1 MKVLIRNK
9 NFWLMLAADFCLI
22 TLSYLLAYKIRFE
35 GEIPTQYFS
44 IIEQTIL
51 AVVSIK
57 IVTFF
62 IFNLYRGMWR
72 YTSLVDFINVIKA
85 VAVSSIIIILI
96 ILFLYSL
103 QGFPR
108 SVFILDFLLTLVFI
122 AGIRLGIRLY
132 LSRNQ
137 KAFFPVF
144 GKKDRKAKLMLLIG
158 AGNTGE
164 HILRELMDNP
174 AINMFPVGFLDDD
187 RGKLGQEIHGV
198 PVLGHIDQ
206 IEEIDIDYEEILI
219 CVPSATGAQMRRIV
233 EICERSGKP
242 FKTMPPLG
250 ELIDGRISLKLIR
263 EVSMTDII
271 GREEVRLDEEEI
283 KKYLLGKRVL
293 ITGAGGSIGS
303 ELARQIGRFKPQ
315 AVALLDFSE
324 YNLYQVEMECL
335 ERFKEIEMEACLVD
349 LGDPRPT
356 CRVFEH
362 FRPNVVFHAAAY
374 KHVPMQELNPRGAVY
389 NNLLAMKNV
398 IACSIDAG
406 VDKFVL
412 VSSDK
417 AVRPTN
423 VMGATK
429 RICELMASCANGLI
443 RDSALLN
450 SGQGDKWGHLVNC
463 SAIPE
468 DVPIYPRTRFISVR
482 FGNVVGSS
490 GSVIPLFQQQIAQG
504 GPVTVTHPEITRY
517 FMSIPEAAQLILQAG
532 AMGEGREIF
541 ILKMG
546 EPVRILDLARDVI
559 RFNGFEPEK
568 DIEIVFTGLR
578 PGEKLYEELI
588 TEGEG
593 IVPTRHEKIM
603 VLTPHHSNN
612 HDRLP
617 NQIDELIRIAD
628 TFDIPAIKAKLKEI
642 VPEYTPQ

>member
-1 MKVLIRNK
+1 MFLIDII
-9 NFWLMLAADFCLI
+9 LATCAYG
-22 TLSYLLAYKIRFE
+22 LSYLIRFE
-35 GEIPTQYFS
+35 GAIPKEQLPALKNTIFWVVAIKVVFFYYF
-44 IIEQTIL
+44 
-51 AVVSIK
+51 K
-57 IVTFF
+57 
-62 IFNLYRGMWR
+62 LYRGMWR

-85 VAVSSIIIILI
+85 VVASSISIILI
-96 ILFLYSL
+96 IVFLYRF

-122 AGIRLGIRLY
+122 AGIRLGIRIY
-132 LSRNQ
+132 LSRKQ
-137 KAFFPVF
+137 TAFLSVF
-144 GKKDRKAKLMLLIG
+144 GKKNRKARRMLLIG

-164 HILRELMDNP
+164 HVLRELMDNP
-174 AINMFPVGFLDDD
+174 AIHMLPVGFLDDD
-187 RGKLGQEIHGV
+187 RGKLGREIHGV
-198 PVLGHIDQ
+198 PVLGRIDQ
-206 IEEIDIDYEEILI
+206 IEQINVDYDEILI
-219 CVPSATGAQMRRIV
+219 CAPSATGAQMRRIV
-233 EICERSGKP
+233 EICGGSGKP

-250 ELIDGRISLKLIR
+250 ELIDGRVSLKLVR

-271 GREEVRLDEEEI
+271 GREEIRLDEEEI

-303 ELARQIGRFKPQ
+303 ELLRQISRFSPQ
-315 AVALLDFSE
+315 AVALLDVSE
-324 YNLYQVEMECL
+324 YNLYRVEMECR
-335 ERFKEIEMEACLVD
+335 ESFKAIGVEAYLVD
-349 LGDPRPT
+349 LGNLHPT
-356 CRVFEH
+356 RRVFEH
-362 FRPNVVFHAAAY
+362 FRPDVVFHAAAY
-374 KHVPMQELNPRGAVY
+374 KHVPMQELNPWEAVY
-389 NNLLAMKNV
+389 NNLLAMRNV

-429 RICELMASCANGLI
+429 RICELMASCGNG
-443 RDSALLN
+443 N
-450 SGQGDKWGHLVNC
+450 FK
-463 SAIPE
+463 
-468 DVPIYPRTRFISVR
+468 TRFISVR

-490 GSVIPLFQQQIAQG
+490 GSVIPLFQQQIAHG

-546 EPVRILDLARDVI
+546 EPIRILDLARDVI

-603 VLTPHHSNN
+603 VLTADQCSS
-612 HDRLP
+612 HDRLGD
-617 NQIDELIRIAD
+617 QIDELIRIAD
-628 TFDIPAIKAKLKEI
+628 TFDIPAIKAKLQEI

>member
-1 MKVLIRNK
+1 
-9 NFWLMLAADFCLI
+9 MLLLDI
-22 TLSYLLAYKIRFE
+22 TLATCAYGLSYLIRFE
-35 GEIPTQYFS
+35 GEIPA
-44 IIEQTIL
+44 EHLPALKNTIFWVV
-51 AVVSIK
+51 AVKVM
-57 IVTFF
+57 FF
-62 IFNLYRGMWR
+62 IYFNLYRGMWR
-72 YTSLVDFINVIKA
+72 YTSLVDFMNVIKA
-85 VAVSSIIIILI
+85 VAASSISIILI
-96 ILFLYSL
+96 ILFFYRF

-132 LSRNQ
+132 LSRKQ
-137 KAFFPVF
+137 TAFLSVF
-144 GKKDRKAKLMLLIG
+144 GKKDRKAKRKLLIIG

-164 HILRELMDNP
+164 HVLRELMDNP
-174 AINMFPVGFLDDD
+174 AIRMLPVGFLDDD
-187 RGKLGQEIHGV
+187 RTKLSKEIHGV
-198 PVLGHIDQ
+198 PVLGRIDQ
-206 IEEIDIDYEEILI
+206 IEEINVDYDEILI

-233 EICERSGKP
+233 EICEGSGKP

-250 ELIDGRISLKLIR
+250 ELIDGRVSLKLIR

-271 GREEVRLDEEEI
+271 GREEVRLNEEEI

-303 ELARQIGRFKPQ
+303 ELVRQISRFKPQ

-324 YNLYQVEMECL
+324 YNLYRVEIECRG
-335 ERFKEIEMEACLVD
+335 RFKEIAVEACLVD
-349 LGDPRPT
+349 LGDLRPT
-356 CRVFEH
+356 NRVFEH

-374 KHVPMQELNPRGAVY
+374 KHVPMQELNPREAVY

-398 IACSIDAG
+398 IACSIDTG

-429 RICELMASCANGLI
+429 RICELMAFCGNG
-443 RDSALLN
+443 N
-450 SGQGDKWGHLVNC
+450 SK
-463 SAIPE
+463 
-468 DVPIYPRTRFISVR
+468 TRFISVR
-482 FGNVVGSS
+482 FGNVIGSS
-490 GSVIPLFQQQIAQG
+490 GSVIPLFQQQIARG

-603 VLTPHHSNN
+603 VLTPDQCNS
-612 HDRLP
+612 HDRLGD
-617 NQIDELIRIAD
+617 QIDELIRIAD
-628 TFDIPAIKAKLKEI
+628 TFDIPAIKVKLKEI

>member
-1 MKVLIRNK
+1 MKLLIRNM
-9 NFWLMLAADFCLI
+9 NFWAMLATDLCL
-22 TLSYLLAYKIRFE
+22 TALSYFFSYSLRFE
-35 GEIPTQYFS
+35 GQIPAEYLS
-44 IIEQTIL
+44 AIKQTIL
-51 AVVSIK
+51 IVISIK

-72 YTSLVDFINVIKA
+72 YTSLVDFMNVIKA
-85 VAVSSIIIILI
+85 VTASSISIILI
-96 ILFLYSL
+96 ILFFFRF

-144 GKKDRKAKLMLLIG
+144 GKKDRKAKRMLLIG

-164 HILRELMDNP
+164 HVLRELMDNP
-174 AINMFPVGFLDDD
+174 AIAMLPVGFLDDD
-187 RGKLGQEIHGV
+187 RGKLSQEIHGV
-198 PVLGHIDQ
+198 PVLGRIDQ
-206 IEEIDIDYEEILI
+206 IEEIDVDYDEILI
-219 CVPSATGAQMRRIV
+219 CAPSATGVQMRRIV
-233 EICERSGKP
+233 EICEGSGKP

-250 ELIDGRISLKLIR
+250 ELIDGRVSLKLIR

-303 ELARQIGRFKPQ
+303 ELVRQISRFRPQ

-324 YNLYQVEMECL
+324 YNLYQVEMEC
-335 ERFKEIEMEACLVD
+335 RGKFKAIGVEACLAD
-349 LGDPRPT
+349 LGDLRPT
-356 CRVFEH
+356 RRVFEH
-362 FRPNVVFHAAAY
+362 FRPNVVFHTAAY
-374 KHVPMQELNPRGAVY
+374 KHVPMQELNPWRAV
-389 NNLLAMKNV
+389 NNNVLAMKNV

-429 RICELMASCANGLI
+429 RICELMASCGNG
-443 RDSALLN
+443 N
-450 SGQGDKWGHLVNC
+450 SK
-463 SAIPE
+463 
-468 DVPIYPRTRFISVR
+468 TRFISVR

-490 GSVIPLFQQQIAQG
+490 GSVIPLFQQQISRG

-532 AMGEGREIF
+532 AMGEGCEIF

-603 VLTPHHSNN
+603 VLTSDQCSS
-612 HDRLP
+612 HDRLGD
-617 NQIDELIRIAD
+617 QIDELIRIAE
-628 TFDIPAIKAKLKEI
+628 TFDIPAIKAKLQEI

>member
-1 MKVLIRNK
+1 MFFSDIALVSC
-9 NFWLMLAADFCLI
+9 AYG
-22 TLSYLLAYKIRFE
+22 LSYLIRFE
-35 GEIPTQYFS
+35 GTIPAKQ
-44 IIEQTIL
+44 IPVVVDTIFEVV
-51 AVVSIK
+51 AVKVL
-57 IVTFF
+57 FF
-62 IFNLYRGMWR
+62 FYFNLYRGMWR
-72 YTSLVDFINVIKA
+72 YTSIVDFINVIKA
-85 VAVSSIIIILI
+85 VAASSISIILI
-96 ILFLYSL
+96 MVFLYRFE
-103 QGFPR
+103 GFPR
-108 SVFILDFLLTLVFI
+108 SVFILDFLLTLIFI
-122 AGIRLGIRLY
+122 AGIRLGIRIH
-132 LSRNQ
+132 LSQ
-137 KAFFPVF
+137 KKIAFPPVF
-144 GKKDRKAKLMLLIG
+144 GKKDRKAKRVLLIG

-164 HILRELMDNP
+164 HVLRELMDNP
-174 AINMFPVGFLDDD
+174 AIHMLPIGFLDDD
-187 RGKLGQEIHGV
+187 RGKLSKEIHGV
-198 PVLGHIDQ
+198 TVLGRIDQ
-206 IEEIDIDYEEILI
+206 IEEIKVEYDEILI
-219 CVPSATGAQMRRIV
+219 CAPSATGNQMKRIV

-250 ELIDGRISLKLIR
+250 ELIDGRVSLKLIR

-283 KKYLLGKRVL
+283 KRYLLGKRVL
-293 ITGAGGSIGS
+293 ITGAGGSIGR
-303 ELARQIGRFKPQ
+303 ELLRQIGRFKPE

-324 YNLYQVEMECL
+324 YNLYQVEMECRR
-335 ERFKEIEMEACLVD
+335 RFKEIEVEACLVD
-349 LGDPRPT
+349 LVDL
-356 CRVFEH
+356 CRTRRMFEH

-374 KHVPMQELNPRGAVY
+374 KHVPMQELNPWEAVC

-398 IACSIDAG
+398 TACSIDIG

-429 RICELMASCANGLI
+429 RICELMASCGNG
-443 RDSALLN
+443 N
-450 SGQGDKWGHLVNC
+450 SK
-463 SAIPE
+463 
-468 DVPIYPRTRFISVR
+468 TRFISVR
-482 FGNVVGSS
+482 FGNVIGSS

-546 EPVRILDLARDVI
+546 EPIRILDLANDVI
-559 RFNGFEPEK
+559 RFNGFEPGK

-588 TEGEG
+588 TKGEG
-593 IVPTRHEKIM
+593 IVPTRHDKIM
-603 VLTPHHSNN
+603 VLTPDPCDN
-612 HDRLP
+612 HNRLGEKVE
-617 NQIDELIRIAD
+617 ELIRVAD

>member
-1 MKVLIRNK
+1 
-9 NFWLMLAADFCLI
+9 
-22 TLSYLLAYKIRFE
+22 
-35 GEIPTQYFS
+35 
-44 IIEQTIL
+44 
-51 AVVSIK
+51 
-57 IVTFF
+57 
-62 IFNLYRGMWR
+62 
-72 YTSLVDFINVIKA
+72 
-85 VAVSSIIIILI
+85 
-96 ILFLYSL
+96 
-103 QGFPR
+103 
-108 SVFILDFLLTLVFI
+108 
-122 AGIRLGIRLY
+122 
-132 LSRNQ
+132 
-137 KAFFPVF
+137 
-144 GKKDRKAKLMLLIG
+144 LIG

-174 AINMFPVGFLDDD
+174 AIDMLPVGFLDDD
-187 RGKLGQEIHGV
+187 RGKLSKEIHGV
-198 PVLGHIDQ
+198 PVLGRIDQ
-206 IEEIDIDYEEILI
+206 IAEIDVDYDEILI

-250 ELIDGRISLKLIR
+250 ELIDGRVSLKLIR

-303 ELARQIGRFKPQ
+303 ELVRQISRFKPQ
-315 AVALLDFSE
+315 AVALLDFGE
-324 YNLYQVEMECL
+324 YNLYQVEMECR
-335 ERFKEIEMEACLVD
+335 ERFKAIGVDACLVD
-349 LGDPRPT
+349 LGNLRPT
-356 CRVFEH
+356 RRVFEH
-362 FRPNVVFHAAAY
+362 FRPDVVFHAAAY
-374 KHVPMQELNPRGAVY
+374 KHVPMQELNPWEAV
-389 NNLLAMKNV
+389 NNNVLAMKHV

-429 RICELMASCANGLI
+429 RICELMASCGNG
-443 RDSALLN
+443 N
-450 SGQGDKWGHLVNC
+450 SK
-463 SAIPE
+463 
-468 DVPIYPRTRFISVR
+468 TRFISVR

-546 EPVRILDLARDVI
+546 EPVRIQDLARDVI

-603 VLTPHHSNN
+603 VLIPDQCYNY
-612 HDRLP
+612 DRLVS
-617 NQIDELIRIAD
+617 QIDELIDIAD
-628 TFDIPAIKAKLKEI
+628 TFDIPAIKAKLQEI

>member
-1 MKVLIRNK
+1 
-9 NFWLMLAADFCLI
+9 MLVADFCLI
-22 TLSYLLAYKIRFE
+22 ALSYFLAYEIRFE
-35 GEIPTQYFS
+35 GEIPSEYLP
-44 IIEQTIL
+44 IIKQTIL
-51 AVVSIK
+51 VVISIK
-57 IVTFF
+57 IVIFF

-72 YTSLVDFINVIKA
+72 YTSLVDFMNVIKA
-85 VAVSSIIIILI
+85 VTLSSISIILI
-96 ILFLYSL
+96 ILLSYSF

-122 AGIRLGIRLY
+122 AGMRLGIRLY
-132 LSRNQ
+132 LTRNPAALLSSFR
-137 KAFFPVF
+137 KKNRL
-144 GKKDRKAKLMLLIG
+144 GKRTLMIG

-164 HILRELMDNP
+164 HVLRELMDNP
-174 AINMFPVGFLDDD
+174 AINMHPVGFLDDD
-187 RGKLGQEIHGV
+187 RGKVGQEIHGV
-198 PVLGHIDQ
+198 PVLGLVNQ
-206 IEEIDIDYEEILI
+206 IEKIGVDYDEILI

-250 ELIDGRISLKLIR
+250 ELIDGRVSLKLIR

-271 GREEVRLDEEEI
+271 GREEVQLDEDQI
-283 KKYLLGKRVL
+283 QKYLLGKRVL
-293 ITGAGGSIGS
+293 VTGAGGSIGS
-303 ELARQIGRFKPQ
+303 ELVRQISRFKPQ
-315 AVALLDFSE
+315 AIGLLDFSE
-324 YNLYQVEMECL
+324 YNLYQVETECRQ
-335 ERFKEIEMEACLVD
+335 RFREIDLAACLAD
-349 LGDPRPT
+349 LGDLSATR
-356 CRVFEH
+356 RVFEYFLPH
-362 FRPNVVFHAAAY
+362 VVFHAAAY
-374 KHVPMQELNPRGAVY
+374 KHVPMQELNPREAVY
-389 NNLLAMKNV
+389 NNVLSMKNV
-398 IACSIDAG
+398 IACSIAAG
-406 VDKFVL
+406 VGKFVL

-429 RICELMASCANGLI
+429 RICELMATCANG
-443 RDSALLN
+443 N
-450 SGQGDKWGHLVNC
+450 SSIGDGAPVKPL
-463 SAIPE
+463 
-468 DVPIYPRTRFISVR
+468 TRFISVR

-490 GSVIPLFQQQIAQG
+490 GSVIPHFQQQIAQG
-504 GPVTVTHPEITRY
+504 GPVTVTHPEMTRY

-532 AMGEGREIF
+532 AMGEAREIY

-559 RFNGFEPEK
+559 RFNGFEPEQ

-603 VLTPHHSNN
+603 VLTSTQCNN

-617 NQIDELIRIAD
+617 AQIDELIRIAD

-642 VPEYTPQ
+642 VPEYTPQQ